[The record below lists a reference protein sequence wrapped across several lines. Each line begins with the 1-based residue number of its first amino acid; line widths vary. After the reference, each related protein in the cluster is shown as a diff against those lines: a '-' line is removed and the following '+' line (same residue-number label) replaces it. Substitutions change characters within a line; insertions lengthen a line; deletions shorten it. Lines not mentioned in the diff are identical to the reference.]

1 MDEKHDANGVSAIGE
16 QSADTGAAS
25 EKQPQT
31 MDSQN
36 VSSSTSGE
44 QATTKS
50 EPKRTIWR
58 RTYDILTWTP
68 PNMRWNPDSPPK
80 FSMGLNILFGFAGAF
95 TVANLY
101 YNHPILNILAE
112 DFGVPYEKVS
122 EIPTLAQAGY
132 AAGLLFLCPLGDMVE
147 RRPFVLGLVFFT
159 ATMSIGLAVTKS
171 IAAFSAIQFITAVT
185 TVTPQLMLPLVGDL
199 APPKRRA
206 AALSIVVSGLML
218 GILLA
223 RLLSGIMTQYTSWR
237 NVYWLSVALQY
248 AIFICLWFFMPDYPS
263 TNKAGMNYF
272 KMLWSILVMLTKH
285 PVLVQAC
292 LISFFTAAT
301 FTNFWT
307 VLTFLLAGAPYYYD
321 PVTIGLFALVGIA
334 SMICGPIWARY
345 VIDRFVPLFSVILGL
360 GWALLGIALGTYT
373 GTFTVAGPILQAF
386 FGDFGMQTSQ
396 IANRSSIFAVE
407 PKGRNRV
414 NTAFMV
420 ATFCGQLVG
429 TSVGSHLYSR
439 GGWIASGSYSMGSI
453 GVALLLTVVR
463 GPWEDGW
470 VGWHGGWSIKKKS
483 RESSDGKAAV
493 EQRSELHRL
502 NTNEQVAQVATSSDV
517 DVEKG
522 EKHHDKHD
530 HHHAH
535 DNQVAVNATE
545 AEKSL
550 EMRAAEDDVSAGDI
564 ESDSEKSKADDI
576 LPVLP
581 QETQA

>member
-1 MDEKHDANGVSAIGE
+1 MGELKHDANDEGSRKGDEGIAESG
-16 QSADTGAAS
+16 D
-25 EKQPQT
+25 EKQQPT
-31 MDSQN
+31 SESQN
-36 VSSSTSGE
+36 ASSNTSVDE
-44 QATTKS
+44 RPKS
-50 EPKRTIWR
+50 EEAKKRPLWR
-58 RTYDILTWTP
+58 RAYDVATWTP
-68 PNMRWNPDSPPK
+68 PNMRWDPNKPPK

-101 YNHPILNILAE
+101 YSHPILNVLAE
-112 DFGVPYEKVS
+112 DFGVPYVKVS
-122 EIPTLAQAGY
+122 NIPTLAQAGY
-132 AAGLLFLCPLGDMVE
+132 ATGLLFLCPLGDSLE
-147 RRPFVLGLVFFT
+147 RRPFVLSLVFFT
-159 ATMSIGLAVTKS
+159 ATMSIGLAVTHS
-171 IAAFSAIQFITAVT
+171 IAVFQAIQFITAVS

-237 NVYWLSVALQY
+237 NIYWLSVALQY
-248 AIFICLWFFMPDYPS
+248 AIFVGLWLFMPDYPA
-263 TNKAGMNYF
+263 TNKGGMNYF

-292 LISFFTAAT
+292 LVSFFTAAT

-307 VLTFLLAGAPYYYD
+307 VLTFLLAGPPYHYD
-321 PVTIGLFALVGIA
+321 PLIIGLFALVGIG
-334 SMICGPIWARY
+334 SMVCGPIYARI
-345 VIDRFVPLFSVILGL
+345 VIDRFVPLFSVILGM
-360 GWALLGIALGTYT
+360 GWALLGISLGTYT

-396 IANRSSIFAVE
+396 IANRSAIFAVE

-429 TSVGSHLYSR
+429 TSVGSHLYAR

-453 GVALLLTVVR
+453 GVALLITLSR
-463 GPWEDGW
+463 GPWEEGW

-493 EQRSELHRL
+493 EQRNALQRM
-502 NTNEQVAQVATSSDV
+502 NTNEQIAQAASRDIA

-522 EKHHDKHD
+522 ERPHHDM
-530 HHHAH
+530 HHHGH
-535 DNQVAVNATE
+535 DNQEAVNATD

-550 EMRAAEDDVSAGDI
+550 EMRAAEDGKAADVPGAKDA
-564 ESDSEKSKADDI
+564 EMT
-576 LPVLP
+576 PVPP
-581 QETQA
+581 QESQA

>member
-1 MDEKHDANGVSAIGE
+1 MGEQDVAVSGVPATQQTSADREPDEKHQTTGSQTASSNTSLDA
-16 QSADTGAAS
+16 
-25 EKQPQT
+25 QPET
-31 MDSQN
+31 
-36 VSSSTSGE
+36 
-44 QATTKS
+44 A
-50 EPKRTIWR
+50 EPAKKRSPWR
-58 RTYDILTWTP
+58 RAYDVLTWTP

-80 FSMGLNILFGFAGAF
+80 FSMGLNVLFGFAGAF

-101 YNHPILNILAE
+101 YSHPILNVLAA

-132 AAGLLFLCPLGDMVE
+132 AAGLLFLCPLGDTLE
-147 RRPFVLGLVFFT
+147 RRPFVLSLVFFT
-159 ATMSIGLAVTKS
+159 ATMSIGLATTNS
-171 IAAFSAIQFITAVT
+171 IGVFSAIQFITAVT

-199 APPKRRA
+199 APPKKRA

-218 GILLA
+218 GILIA

-248 AIFICLWFFMPDYPS
+248 AIFVLLWFFMPDYPS
-263 TNKAGMNYF
+263 TNKGGMNYF

-301 FTNFWT
+301 FTGFWT
-307 VLTFLLAGAPYYYD
+307 VLTFLLAGAPYHYD

-334 SMICGPIWARY
+334 SMICGPFWAKY
-345 VIDRFVPLFSVILGL
+345 VIDRFVPLFSVVLGL
-360 GWALLGIALGTYT
+360 GWALLGISLGTYT

-386 FGDFGMQTSQ
+386 FADFGMQTSQ
-396 IANRSSIFAVE
+396 IANRSAIFAVE
-407 PKGRNRV
+407 PNGRNRV

-429 TSVGSHLYSR
+429 TSVASHLFAR

-453 GVALLLTVVR
+453 GVALLITTVR

-470 VGWHGGWSIKKKS
+470 FGWHGGWSIYKKS
-483 RESSDGKAAV
+483 RESSDGKAV
-493 EQRSELHRL
+493 QEQRSALRRV
-502 NTNEQVAQVATSSDV
+502 NTNEQASEGMDEAAV

-522 EKHHDKHD
+522 EGHRDQHSNLHGRDD
-530 HHHAH
+530 
-535 DNQVAVNATE
+535 QETVNATD

-550 EMRAAEDDVSAGDI
+550 EMLAAEDGNVASDAD
-564 ESDSEKSKADDI
+564 ESTARVQTA
-576 LPVLP
+576 PVLP
-581 QETQA
+581 PDTQA